1 MQNTARM
8 RARRSHKSF
17 WVTLKKYTWHYV
29 FILPGALAL
38 FFFAYVPMSGLVVA
52 FEDYIIYKG
61 PWGSSW
67 NNFENFSFLQD
78 PFFWFTVKNT
88 LLLTGWR
95 LLVTFPAPII
105 LALMINEV
113 QRPGIKKVIQSL
125 SYLPHFVSWVVV
137 AYLANSLLALD
148 TGVVNNVLQALG
160 FEQVY
165 FMGTKG
171 FFRPMIILV
180 GLWKD
185 VGWSAIIY
193 IAALAGVNPELHE
206 AAIMDGANRLRRIW
220 HINIP
225 AIMPTISI
233 LLILSMPSLISAGY
247 ESILPFVNPS
257 NLDVSSVL
265 DVYVVR
271 LGLEQSRYD
280 VATAIG
286 LVLSIVSLG
295 IDLISNFIAG
305 KLNRDTLL

>member
-1 MQNTARM
+1 MTQETECWKLP
-8 RARRSHKSF
+8 RRN
-17 WVTLKKYTWHYV
+17 L
-29 FILPGALAL
+29 
-38 FFFAYVPMSGLVVA
+38 
-52 FEDYIIYKG
+52 
-61 PWGSSW
+61 
-67 NNFENFSFLQD
+67 
-78 PFFWFTVKNT
+78 
-88 LLLTGWR
+88 
-95 LLVTFPAPII
+95 
-105 LALMINEV
+105 
-113 QRPGIKKVIQSL
+113 
-125 SYLPHFVSWVVV
+125 
-137 AYLANSLLALD
+137 
-148 TGVVNNVLQALG
+148 
-160 FEQVY
+160 
-165 FMGTKG
+165 
-171 FFRPMIILV
+171 FRPMIILV

-185 VGWSAIIY
+185 VGWNAIIY

-206 AAIMDGANRLRRIW
+206 AAIMDGANRVRRIW

-295 IDLISNFIAG
+295 ILLISNFIAG